1 MLGLSVGHREE
12 HTAITG
18 KVNAS
23 NPISINMGDE
33 YFGLAKFIYR
43 FCLYLGFYA
52 L

>member
-1 MLGLSVGHREE
+1 MGLSVGHSEE

-23 NPISINMGDE
+23 TPIIISMGDE
-33 YFGLAKFIYR
+33 YFGTAKFISS